1 MLTYMVKRATI
12 MDEYDVGTLVEVSK
26 KSYHILI

>member
-26 KSYHILI
+26 KRVITF